1 MIQAAK
7 VAVPDLK
14 LLAITVLT
22 SLEENEVVRVFDA
35 HRNESVLRLAKVALD
50 A

>member
-7 VAVPDLK
+7 MVAPDIK

-22 SLEENEVVRVFDA
+22 SLEESEVIQIFDA